1 MKSFSIIPV
10 IDILNSSAVHAI
22 KGERVNYKPLKSSLF
37 QSSDPVDI
45 IRTIRKKLNF
55 HEFYIADLD
64 SIIKGI
70 PNLNIINKILDLP
83 KIELILD
90 PGIVNLKGV
99 KQFKDLPIKRLI
111 IGLETIKSYKVLS
124 QSLEIINPEKIT
136 VSVDMYK
143 EQILTK
149 AKDIMNHTPID
160 LVKKIESLGVKSIIL
175 LDLFRVGQK
184 IGGIPTLYLE
194 ILKNFSGDIFVGGG
208 IKNIE
213 DVLNYKDHNF
223 SGILIATAL
232 YDGSINIEKLREL

>member
-22 KGERVNYKPLKSSLF
+22 KGERVNYKPLQSPLF

-45 IRTIRKKLNF
+45 IRTMSKKFNF
-55 HEFYIADLD
+55 YEFYIADLD

-70 PNLNIINKILDLP
+70 PNFKLINKILDLS
-83 KIELILD
+83 KIELIID
-90 PGIVNLKGV
+90 PGIVDLKGV
-99 KQFKDLPIKRLI
+99 NQFKDIQIKRLI

-124 QSLEIINPEKIT
+124 QSLEIINPEKVI

-184 IGGIPTLYLE
+184 IGGIPALYLE
-194 ILKNFSGDIFVGGG
+194 ILQNFSGDIFIGGG

-213 DVLNYKDHNF
+213 DILNYKDHNF

-232 YDGSINIEKLREL
+232 YDGSINIEKLRKL